1 MRVWGL
7 FFSSLIASGSRMIHT
22 LTVYIKKTKKE
33 MRLDPRCHSP
43 VLDIS
48 ENIMVENLGIL
59 SSG

>member
-1 MRVWGL
+1 
-7 FFSSLIASGSRMIHT
+7 MIHT